1 MSIALGSAFGTSIGT
16 TIGAIA
22 DNVAMGIVYGSLIG
36 LLIGAVLALVIF
48 KDSNKE
54 EKMKEYKVMVPKLGM
69 RNRTQKYEDLL
80 NQYAREG
87 WEVKHIGQN
96 SPLIIFERDK
106 NR

>member
-1 MSIALGSAFGTSIGT
+1 MNKNQIMSIALGSAFGTSIGT

-54 EKMKEYKVMVPKLGM
+54 EKWRNIKSWCQNLAWEIEHRNMKIY
-69 RNRTQKYEDLL
+69 
-80 NQYAREG
+80 
-87 WEVKHIGQN
+87 
-96 SPLIIFERDK
+96 
-106 NR
+106 